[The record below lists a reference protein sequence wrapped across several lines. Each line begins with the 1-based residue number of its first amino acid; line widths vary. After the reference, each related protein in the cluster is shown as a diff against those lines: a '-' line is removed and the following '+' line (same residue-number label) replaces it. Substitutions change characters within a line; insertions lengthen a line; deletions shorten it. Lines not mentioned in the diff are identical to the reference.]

1 MLHRGWH
8 IDGQAVRPDHRMVA
22 HTAFLTVAR
31 FLGSGNRAMRADP
44 KVERI
49 R

>member
-1 MLHRGWH
+1 
-8 IDGQAVRPDHRMVA
+8 MVA

-31 FLGSGNRAMRADP
+31 FLGVGTRAMRADA

>member
-1 MLHRGWH
+1 
-8 IDGQAVRPDHRMVA
+8 MVA

-31 FLGSGNRAMRADP
+31 FLGAGSRAMRADA
-44 KVERI
+44 KVERV